1 MFTPQRKGWPRWS
14 LTPGKTDAGNNDA
27 AASAK
32 GKAVMECPPPRASL
46 EENGGVGTPGMFSSP
61 GEAEV
66 WKRFRESGALDP
78 ESLEKKEREA
88 LADRVSKLEAELYD
102 YQYNMGLLLIEKKD
116 WPAKFEELK
125 QALME
130 AEENLKR
137 EQAAHLIALS
147 ESEKREEAL
156 KKAFGVEKQCVVDM
170 EKALHEMRVESAE
183 VKFTSDKKLA
193 EAQALVASVEEKSLE
208 AEAKVHSAEARLAEA
223 NRKMSDAERK
233 LQEADARENTIKK
246 ERASLKAEREAHEEA
261 FSRERE
267 NLRDWDKKLQEGQE
281 RLVEG
286 QRLLNQREEK
296 VNEKE
301 KALIQKEKELED
313 LQRKV
318 EIDVAASKKKEADI
332 SFRLN
337 QLAGQEEEAAAKR
350 STLEEKEKQLTELQ
364 DALNARENEGIQQV
378 VDEHKAMLESRKNE
392 FEAELELKRKAADEE
407 LKMKEL
413 AVDERAN
420 GVDKKEEKVAKR
432 EQMLEKREEKLK
444 EKQKDL
450 DSKLKALKEREKS
463 IKTEEKSIL
472 AEKNLMAAEKDQLE
486 STKLELERLKDALE
500 AEKQQICSEQEELKV
515 TQNERADFER
525 QKSILKQ
532 ETEDIFLRKNLLIE
546 EGEELKRER
555 ENFEREWTVL
565 DERREDLKR
574 ELAHVNEEKDR
585 LKEWVESGKVRL
597 ENEKKIAMEDIE
609 REKEAIKLKKEA
621 FESNMARERSEL
633 YEKAHAELELK
644 RQNLELQMSQRE
656 DQIKSDL
663 DMRDMNFR
671 DEVRVFQ
678 EYKETVLK
686 DINSQK
692 DIVQQQVEELHQ
704 NLQKLEK
711 EKEQLATE
719 KRYVEGQHLEVSRD
733 SEQLLLLSEKLKDE
747 RKAFAKRVEAFL
759 ACLEQLK
766 HTVGDDI
773 ITEEL
778 RRSELQLEK
787 LKDTETDMF
796 PGLIDGYM
804 KQTFNIGSLAET
816 SPGGSGHDP
825 NTPGRMSWLR
835 KCASKIFSISPIKR
849 SEASPETL
857 NGKSPL
863 FANQPEPCARVES
876 PAADVHGVLPE
887 DSYQLEDEPTQ
898 SLDTR
903 NCRDKAVE
911 AVSLNDV
918 DNSQSIVSS
927 SSRQRPGRRRK
938 AKGII
943 RSRSVKATVDEAKA
957 YLGDASGGPI
967 GGSMVDKV
975 HGSVEHNQER
985 RDGSVDG
992 DAGDAG
998 AWQKRQS
1005 TVSSFATSD
1014 ADDTEV
1020 RSDSVSGRMR
1030 KRKSVSVAEAETPG
1044 RKRYNLRRST
1054 VANTGA
1060 AQTTARKLYNNVGE
1074 QHNSAKPQE
1083 NSVDEDARARALGE
1097 VDDTRQ
1103 AASNHGRA
1111 GALIEAA
1118 QGGLRVCESGNS
1130 SPQLEQ
1136 TVVEVHQYSS
1146 QKITKVETEVG
1157 VESNFNAETEEMNIV
1172 NYIEQENDG
1181 AALLE
1186 EGDEA
1191 AGYGEEDGSS
1201 QDDGYENEDDD
1212 DDAHNKSIG
1221 KKLWNFF
1228 TT

>member
-14 LTPGKTDAGNNDA
+14 LTPGKTDAGKNETS
-27 AASAK
+27 ASAK
-32 GKAVMECPPPRASL
+32 GKAVLECPPPRASL
-46 EENGGVGTPGMFSSP
+46 EENGGVVTPGMFSSP
-61 GEAEV
+61 GEVEV
-66 WKRFRESGALDP
+66 WKRFREAGALEP
-78 ESLEKKEREA
+78 ASLEKKEREA
-88 LADRVSKLEAELYD
+88 LAERVTKLEAELYD

-116 WPAKFEELK
+116 WPAKFENLN

-147 ESEKREEAL
+147 EAEKREEACR
-156 KKAFGVEKQCVVDM
+156 KALGVEKQCVSDM

-193 EAQALVASVEEKSLE
+193 EAQALVAGVEEKSLE
-208 AEAKVHSAEARLAEA
+208 AAAKIHSAEARLAEA

-233 LQEADARENTIKK
+233 LQEVDARESTIKK

-301 KALIQKEKELED
+301 KALMQKEKELED
-313 LQRKV
+313 LRRKV
-318 EIDVAASKKKEADI
+318 EIDVVACKEKEADI
-332 SFRLN
+332 SSRLSK
-337 QLAGQEEEAAAKR
+337 LADQEEEATAKR
-350 STLEEKEKQLTELQ
+350 SALEVKEKELIELQ
-364 DALNARENEGIQQV
+364 DALNAKENEGIQRV
-378 VDEHKAMLESRKNE
+378 VDEHKAMLESRKCE
-392 FEAELELKRKAADEE
+392 FEAELELKRKAVDEE
-407 LKMKEL
+407 LKLKEL
-413 AVDERAN
+413 AVDERVKE
-420 GVDKKEEKVAKR
+420 VDRKEEKVAKR

-472 AEKNLMAAEKDQLE
+472 AEKNLISAEKDQLE
-486 STKLELERLKDALE
+486 STKFELENLKAALAE
-500 AEKQQICSEQEELKV
+500 EKQQICNEQENLKV
-515 TQNERADFER
+515 TQDERRDFER

-532 ETEDIFLRKNLLIE
+532 EIEDSLLRKNLLIE

-565 DERREDLKR
+565 DERREDLKK
-574 ELAHVNEEKDR
+574 ELAHVNEEKAR
-585 LKEWVESGKVRL
+585 LKEWVDGERARL

-609 REKEAIKLKKEA
+609 REKEAIRLKKEA
-621 FESNMARERSEL
+621 FESNMAHERSEL
-633 YEKAHAELELK
+633 YEQAHRELEFK
-644 RQNLELQMSQRE
+644 RQNFELEMSQRE

-663 DMRDMNFR
+663 DLRDMNFR

-678 EYKETVLK
+678 EYKERVLK

-692 DIVQQQVEELHQ
+692 DVVQQQVEELHQ

-711 EKEQLATE
+711 EREQLVTE
-719 KRYVEGQHLEVSRD
+719 RRYVEGQHLEISRD
-733 SEQLLLLSEKLKDE
+733 SEQLLVLSEKLKDE
-747 RKAFAKRVEAFL
+747 RKAFAKRMEAFL

-773 ITEEL
+773 IMEEL
-778 RRSELQLEK
+778 RRSELQLQK
-787 LKDTETDMF
+787 LKDIETDLL
-796 PGLIDGYM
+796 PTLVDGYM
-804 KQTFNIGSLAET
+804 KEISNLGSLAEVM
-816 SPGGSGHDP
+816 PGELGPDS
-825 NTPGRMSWLR
+825 NSPGRMSWLR
-835 KCASKIFSISPIKR
+835 KCASKIFNLSPIKR

-857 NGKSPL
+857 NGRSPSR
-863 FANQPEPCARVES
+863 FASQPEL
-876 PAADVHGVLPE
+876 PASTENIAAVVHGVLPE
-887 DSYQLEDEPTQ
+887 DSYQVEDEPRQ

-903 NCRDKAVE
+903 NCRDEAVE
-911 AVSLNDV
+911 AASLDDR

-927 SSRQRPGRRRK
+927 SSRQKPGRRRK
-938 AKGII
+938 TKGIR

-957 YLGDASGGPI
+957 YLAGAETQSQ
-967 GGSMVDKV
+967 
-975 HGSVEHNQER
+975 EHRE
-985 RDGSVDG
+985 GSVD
-992 DAGDAG
+992 GDAG

-1020 RSDSVSGRMR
+1020 RSDSVTGRMR
-1030 KRKSVSVAEAETPG
+1030 KRKATNVADAETPG

-1054 VANTGA
+1054 VANTDA
-1060 AQTTARKLYNNVGE
+1060 AQTSAAKLDNHFGE
-1074 QHNSAKPQE
+1074 QDKSAKVQD
-1083 NSVDEDARARALGE
+1083 NAVDKDAGARALSE
-1097 VDDTRQ
+1097 VHDTRQ
-1103 AASNHGRA
+1103 VASDHRRA
-1111 GALIEAA
+1111 PGALKEAA

-1130 SPQLEQ
+1130 SPQVEQ
-1136 TVVEVHQYSS
+1136 TIVQVHQYSS

-1157 VESNFNAETEEMNIV
+1157 VESNFNGETAGIDIL
-1172 NYIEQENDG
+1172 NYIEQENG
-1181 AALLE
+1181 GNALLE
-1186 EGDEA
+1186 ERDEA
-1191 AGYGEEDGSS
+1191 AAYDEDEGSS
-1201 QDDGYENEDDD
+1201 EDDGYENEDD